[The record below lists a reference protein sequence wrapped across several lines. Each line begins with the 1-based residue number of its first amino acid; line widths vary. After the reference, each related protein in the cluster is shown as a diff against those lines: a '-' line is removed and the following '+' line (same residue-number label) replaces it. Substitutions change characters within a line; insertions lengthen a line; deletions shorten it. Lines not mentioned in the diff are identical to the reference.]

1 MKPLVPPLQFYLEL
15 DTSPPL
21 GQEPPP
27 TSLQTQKKIEA
38 TSPLSCKSPLNHQDP
53 PAPAKMS
60 SVDFVLAAFKLLS
73 QADRQT
79 ALLQMMSEMTGLAA
93 PAASAGKTPKKTGPP
108 KGVTP
113 PQTAA
118 WSNQVHEV
126 LADMVAN
133 GWEEHSTK
141 GTTKNPSKVLAA
153 SEYRECTAEKKTA
166 TRAKGEVYEAHVF
179 ADSGREPTYKDA
191 MSYASWLRENG
202 RLAKVSSTPAST
214 ASSVKSTGG
223 AGSPPTRKIQGSS
236 PPPPPP
242 ASEEAEEEAP
252 ARVMKR
258 FPHKG
263 KTYLKDAD
271 GYCWVAG
278 PDGALGDYA
287 GKYDPT
293 SKTIDASA
301 EEPSE

>member
-1 MKPLVPPLQFYLEL
+1 
-15 DTSPPL
+15 
-21 GQEPPP
+21 
-27 TSLQTQKKIEA
+27 
-38 TSPLSCKSPLNHQDP
+38 
-53 PAPAKMS
+53 
-60 SVDFVLAAFKLLS
+60 
-73 QADRQT
+73 
-79 ALLQMMSEMTGLAA
+79 MMSEMTGLAA
-93 PAASAGKTPKKTGPP
+93 PAAAGKTSKKTGPP

-118 WSNQVHEV
+118 WSNQVHEI

-141 GTTKNPSKVLAA
+141 GNAKNPSKVIAA

-179 ADSGREPTYKDA
+179 ADTGREPTYKDA

-202 RLAKVSSTPAST
+202 RIAKVSSTPASA

-223 AGSPPTRKIQGSS
+223 GAGSPPKKVQGIS
-236 PPPPPP
+236 PPPP

-271 GYCWVAG
+271 GYCWLAG
-278 PDGALGDYA
+278 PDGSLGEYA

-293 SKTIDASA
+293 SKSIDASA

>member
-1 MKPLVPPLQFYLEL
+1 
-15 DTSPPL
+15 
-21 GQEPPP
+21 
-27 TSLQTQKKIEA
+27 
-38 TSPLSCKSPLNHQDP
+38 
-53 PAPAKMS
+53 MS
-60 SVDFVLAAFKLLS
+60 SIEFVIAAFKLLS
-73 QADRQT
+73 QTDRQT
-79 ALLQMMSEMTGLAA
+79 ALIQMMSEMTGQAV
-93 PAASAGKTPKKTGPP
+93 PAAAAGKAQKKTGPP

-118 WSNQVHEV
+118 WSGQVHEV

-133 GWEEHSTK
+133 GWEEHATK
-141 GTTKNPSKVLAA
+141 GTTKNPSKVIAG

-191 MSYASWLRENG
+191 MSYASWLIASG

-223 AGSPPTRKIQGSS
+223 GAGAPPKKVQGISSHSLSS
-236 PPPPPP
+236 PHPVF
-242 ASEEAEEEAP
+242 EEAEEEAP

-263 KTYLKDAD
+263 KTYLKDTD
-271 GYCWVAG
+271 GYCWLAG
-278 PDGALGDYA
+278 PDGTLGDYA